1 MKFHIKRTS
10 DFFER
15 KQPCEGAALL
25 KVSEFDD
32 EERFWVIEINTLE
45 ELINLRDKVG
55 NDLILRW
62 TDEKE
67 LGGEMREIEIYDDY
81 RE

>member
-1 MKFHIKRTS
+1 MKFRIRRTS

-15 KQPCEGAALL
+15 KQPCEGAEFL
-25 KVSEFDD
+25 KVSEIDD
-32 EERFWVIEINTLE
+32 EKWFWVIEINTLE
-45 ELINLRDKVG
+45 ELINLRDNVG

-62 TDEKE
+62 PYEKE